1 MQVLPGTAPLNNR
14 TKLWMG
20 NPSVVQVKTVT
31 GLNHYHMYISLYY
44 IPSCTYISCWFDSFM
59 AKKWDCLLYSQLYQK
74 SLIGRATADIFRLS
88 RYFYLIYFEWTL
100 KWKYILR
107 LLPPFKIVQLIRD
120 PRGIMASIS
129 KGNKLNFKEYRKNIL
144 NGKFCE
150 MMINDS
156 NLEQHLPSN
165 R

>member
-1 MQVLPGTAPLNNR
+1 MTPWPPLSSFALSKIYVIKLSSGLHAKGQLIWKGLYEIIVW
-14 TKLWMG
+14 TKIPTKFLI
-20 NPSVVQVKTVT
+20 
-31 GLNHYHMYISLYY
+31 ISALALSGQKLSNFSLVFWSKRWLQKDILKLTDLYF
-44 IPSCTYISCWFDSFM
+44 C
-59 AKKWDCLLYSQLYQK
+59 
-74 SLIGRATADIFRLS
+74 
-88 RYFYLIYFEWTL
+88 LIYFEWTL
-100 KWKYILR
+100 KWKYLLR

-120 PRGIMASIS
+120 PRGTMASIS
-129 KGNKLNFKEYRKNIL
+129 KGNKLNFKQYRKNIL